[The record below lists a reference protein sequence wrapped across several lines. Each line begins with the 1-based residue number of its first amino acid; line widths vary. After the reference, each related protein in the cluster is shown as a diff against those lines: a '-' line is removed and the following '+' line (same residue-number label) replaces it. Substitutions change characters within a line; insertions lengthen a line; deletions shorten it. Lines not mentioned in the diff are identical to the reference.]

1 MKEEQNK
8 ELDIQMS
15 EKHKEKET
23 MDKYIGQANKYDSI
37 GFEEKKTRKFMR
49 YEFSGLAGA
58 AVIILIGY
66 GLLALV
72 SIILSWIQ

>member
-1 MKEEQNK
+1 MKEAQNK

-23 MDKYIGQANKYDSI
+23 KDKYIGQANKYDSI
-37 GFEEKKTRKFMR
+37 EFEEKKTRKFMR
-49 YEFSGLAGA
+49 YEFLDLAGA
-58 AVIILIGY
+58 TIIILVGY
-66 GLLALV
+66 GILALV